1 MRCSLL
7 GSLLVGFLVAVG
19 SIQAAGPPR
28 RHEVVTPKDD
38 AINAVGI
45 NGRGEVVGF
54 EWAEDPEHA
63 GVIGQ
68 EPFVWRGGVLTRLP
82 LLPTYTSTMP
92 AAISDTGLVVGRST
106 KPMNPRV
113 RVSLQ
118 NQAFVWTE
126 ADGIRG
132 IGALPGDFASL
143 ASGVSAAGSTICGVS
158 IGDNRVR
165 ACVWERVGTGTGTGI
180 TSTWRGSP
188 LPQTDPIASTVVAIS
203 PDGRNLAGLD
213 GGVPV
218 LWSRPTPTGT
228 TWTRGTIGSI
238 SSLNPRAVN
247 NSGTV
252 VGIILPRDG
261 STHAAVWTE
270 VGGIKPISE
279 PTGYTRS
286 EAVAIN
292 NAGAVVGMIDGPAG
306 TPVSPHA
313 FIFEASQLRIL
324 DEGGPNFVGATAIN
338 DQGQVTG
345 SFEKE
350 ETPEPA
356 PAQPPAPPKP

>member
-1 MRCSLL
+1 MRCLLL
-7 GSLLVGFLVAVG
+7 GSLLISSLVAVG
-19 SIQAAGPPR
+19 SIQAADPPG

-45 NGRGEVVGF
+45 NSRGDVVGF
-54 EWAEDPEHA
+54 EWAEDPEHS

-68 EPFVWRGGVLTRLP
+68 EPFLWRGGVLTRLP

-92 AAISDTGLVVGRST
+92 AAISDAGLVVGRST
-106 KPMNPRV
+106 KPMNPQV

-132 IGALPGDFASL
+132 LGALPGDFASL
-143 ASGVSAAGSTICGVS
+143 ATGVSADGSTICGVS

-165 ACVWERVGTGTGTGI
+165 VCVWERTGSGTGI
-180 TSTWRGSP
+180 GTDSTWRGIP
-188 LPQTDPIASTVVAIS
+188 LPQLAPIASSFVAIS
-203 PDGRNLAGLD
+203 LDSRYIVGLD

-218 LWSRPTPTGT
+218 LWSRSTPTGT
-228 TWTRGTIGSI
+228 PWTRATIGPI

-252 VGIILPRDG
+252 AGIILPRDG

-270 VGGIKPISE
+270 VDGIKPIPE
-279 PTGYTRS
+279 PAGYTRS
-286 EAVAIN
+286 EAVALN
-292 NAGAVVGMIDGPAG
+292 NAGAVVGMIDGTAG

-313 FIFEASQLRIL
+313 FVFEDNQLRIL
-324 DEGGPNFVGATAIN
+324 TEAGPNCVGATAIN
-338 DQGQVTG
+338 DNGQVAG

-350 ETPEPA
+350 EPAEPA
-356 PAQPPAPPKP
+356 PAEAGTSPKP